1 MRLGTRVYYLRITS
15 KSDRWAY
22 EDEYRLLRYK
32 DGPGL
37 VEFRPHNLTGIIL
50 GANVDKATIDLVE
63 AWIAE
68 RVEPVTLYRASVSST
83 EYEIVIRAVG

>member
-1 MRLGTRVYYLRITS
+1 MEKALLT

-37 VEFRPHNLTGIIL
+37 VEFRPHNLTGIIV
-50 GANVDKATIDLVE
+50 GANAEDATIDLIKG
-63 AWIAE
+63 WISN
-68 RVEPVTLYRASVSST
+68 RVEPVTLYRAQVSST
-83 EYEIVIRAVG
+83 EFEMEIGTIR